1 MVCSSRQSTST
12 VAVATY
18 FFGTISATA
27 IAVTMV
33 AARAMM
39 KALRRAR
46 RASRNWLRSMV
57 FSLSLEQGFFHV
69 DDVVLLDEVA

>member
-1 MVCSSRQSTST
+1 MVCSSRASISS

-33 AARAMM
+33 AAKHDDERLA
-39 KALRRAR
+39 AGA
-46 RASRNWLRSMV
+46 
-57 FSLSLEQGFFHV
+57 QGQDELVEVHGFPYLPRTE
-69 DDVVLLDEVA
+69 LL